1 MCPEELIKIPC
12 EPLVCGMIFDQIIN
26 SHIAISGLLCHLI
39 AMTHSH
45 LALIIP
51 TLPFP
56 LWLGLIIL
64 FNNAFC
70 FCPIQEHVV
79 TPIRIMTM
87 HPSRHLCC
95 VVLFVTCSEGHLCE
109 IDMKTFW
116 RLCVVAIKG
125 AMRADCRDIVDEEMK
140 FWYVETFAYAKIH
153 KYGLV
158 FMYR

>member
-1 MCPEELIKIPC
+1 MCPKELIKIPH
-12 EPLVCGMIFDQIIN
+12 EPLVRGAIFDQIIN
-26 SHIAISGLLCHLI
+26 SHIAISRLLRHLI
-39 AMTHSH
+39 ATTHSH

-70 FCPIQEHVV
+70 FRPIQEHVV
-79 TPIRIMTM
+79 MPIHIITM

-95 VVLFVTCSEGHLCE
+95 VVPFVTCSEGHLRK

-116 RLCVVAIKG
+116 RLCVVAIEG
-125 AMRADCRDIVDEEMK
+125 AMRADRRDIVDEGMK
-140 FWYVETFAYAKIH
+140 FWYVETFVYAKIH

-158 FMYR
+158 FMYC